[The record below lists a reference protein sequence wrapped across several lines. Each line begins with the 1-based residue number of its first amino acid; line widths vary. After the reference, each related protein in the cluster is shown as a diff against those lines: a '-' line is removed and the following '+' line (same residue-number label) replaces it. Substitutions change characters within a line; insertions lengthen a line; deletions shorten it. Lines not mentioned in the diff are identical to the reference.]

1 VPTRHC
7 LPVGEVE
14 WRKDPDTGQRMR
26 IERPESAWI
35 TRLDESRRLIADEL
49 WHRAQRRARSG
60 DHQALKTGGKPKY
73 LLSGLLR
80 CAECGAHY
88 IIANQREYSCSS
100 YHDGRAC
107 RNSARVARAAIE
119 RIVLDPLRKELLAP
133 GRVQRMATEMQAV
146 YIEHVTTQR
155 ARLTDRPKALQELDA
170 RLAKLRDM
178 QRASPDMA
186 DELQAAVDRA
196 KSKRRELENAQPAA
210 KQSAKLLM
218 LVPRMAEEYRRQIE
232 LGLDGN
238 PRAALTQ
245 ERASC
250 RANYSKEEGST

>member
-1 VPTRHC
+1 
-7 LPVGEVE
+7 VGASVV
-14 WRKDPDTGQRMR
+14 D
-26 IERPESAWI
+26 
-35 TRLDESRRLIADEL
+35 
-49 WHRAQRRARSG
+49 
-60 DHQALKTGGKPKY
+60 
-73 LLSGLLR
+73 LS
-80 CAECGAHY
+80 
-88 IIANQREYSCSS
+88 
-100 YHDGRAC
+100 
-107 RNSARVARAAIE
+107 
-119 RIVLDPLRKELLAP
+119 
-133 GRVQRMATEMQAV
+133 QRMATEMQAV

-238 PRAALTQ
+238 PRAALKSAR
-245 ERASC
+245 RAARTIPRRKDRPDA
-250 RANYSKEEGST
+250 RARWLVVGGRCAAAGSTAAAGCRDMW